1 MGSISR
7 SENNGV
13 AFDVALQDLIDW
25 KEVGVPKEN
34 GTRVGEKKLFIFRKK
49 KRQTYSNLLEALDN
63 FKTENGEQEQQIAK
77 WSKLLRQR
85 LARIETEWER
95 RKN

>member
-25 KEVGVPKEN
+25 KEVGVPEKN
-34 GTRVGEKKLFIFRKK
+34 GTRVGEKKLFYFRKT
-49 KRQTYSNLLEALDN
+49 RRETYNRLLKTLANFEA
-63 FKTENGEQEQQIAK
+63 ENGEQEQQIAK

-85 LARIETEWER
+85 LAIIETEWER